1 MFAFLPLSL
10 VMAAFDNLAWSVAA
24 AYRSIS
30 FSVRCPEMAA
40 ISFAD
45 DPLSARRRM
54 IALRRP
60 CGTQRAGRPASST
73 AFFMSRVNVGRR
85 MRRPLASPISVAPL
99 AGEALIAARNTLV
112 EQSGTFTIVVDFLDS
127 SRLALHELQ
136 RMFRVFGRVSCPNR
150 VNERYQDRQSYL
162 PVAVPVAAG
171 CIGQF
176 KGLSRSYPTRL
187 PLGEVGKNGD
197 N

>member
-1 MFAFLPLSL
+1 MGGQDLCFCGFVRLGRHFPHRPGATLMFAFLPLSL

-60 CGTQRAGRPASST
+60 CGTQGAGRPASST

-112 EQSGTFTIVVDFLDS
+112 EQSGTSTIVVDFLIHHVWHCTNCS
-127 SRLALHELQ
+127 ACFGSLA
-136 RMFRVFGRVSCPNR
+136 VFPAQTKSMRDIKTDKVIFPLLFPS
-150 VNERYQDRQSYL
+150 L
-162 PVAVPVAAG
+162 LVA
-171 CIGQF
+171 
-176 KGLSRSYPTRL
+176 
-187 PLGEVGKNGD
+187 
-197 N
+197 